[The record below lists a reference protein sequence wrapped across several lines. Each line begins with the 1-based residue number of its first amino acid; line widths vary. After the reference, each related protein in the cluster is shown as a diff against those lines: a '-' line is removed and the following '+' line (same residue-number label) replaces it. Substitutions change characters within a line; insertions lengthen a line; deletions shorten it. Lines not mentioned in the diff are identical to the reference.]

1 MNYKSLK
8 EKLSPSV
15 ARALEDLKA
24 ELVDI
29 AFTKQKGEMTVTV
42 FVYKKDGLDID
53 LLQEASEKLD
63 PIFEAE
69 KELKDKYYLEISSPG
84 IDRPIKTDDDFRRN
98 MDIKLDAKLKNN
110 EKHIGILKKYD
121 EESFTLDCDGKI
133 IEIKRA
139 DVKKLTQAIEF

>member
-15 ARALEDLKA
+15 AKVLEDLKA

-29 AFTKQKGEMTVTV
+29 AFTRQKGEMTVTV

-98 MDIKLDAKLKNN
+98 MDIKLDAILKNN

>member
-15 ARALEDLKA
+15 TKALEDLKA

-29 AFTKQKGEMTVTV
+29 AFTRQKGEMTVTV

>member
-15 ARALEDLKA
+15 AKALEDLKA

-29 AFTKQKGEMTVTV
+29 DFTRQKGEMTVTV

-69 KELKDKYYLEISSPG
+69 KELKNKYYLEISSPG

-98 MDIKLDAKLKNN
+98 MDIKLDAILKNN

>member
-15 ARALEDLKA
+15 AKALEDLKA

-29 AFTKQKGEMTVTV
+29 AFTRQKGEMTVTV

-53 LLQEASEKLD
+53 LLQETSEKLD

>member
-15 ARALEDLKA
+15 AKALEDLKA

-29 AFTKQKGEMTVTV
+29 AFTRQKGEMTVTV

-63 PIFEAE
+63 PIFEVE

-98 MDIKLDAKLKNN
+98 MDMKLDAKLKNN

>member
-8 EKLSPSV
+8 EKLSPNV
-15 ARALEDLKA
+15 AKALEDLKA

-29 AFTKQKGEMTVTV
+29 AFTRQEGEMTVTV

>member
-15 ARALEDLKA
+15 AKALEDLKA

-29 AFTKQKGEMTVTV
+29 AFTRQKGEMTVTV
-42 FVYKKDGLDID
+42 FVYKKEGLDID
-53 LLQEASEKLD
+53 LLQKASERLD

-84 IDRPIKTDDDFRRN
+84 IDRPIETDDDFRRN
-98 MDIKLDAKLKNN
+98 MDMKLDAKLKNK
-110 EKHIGILKKYD
+110 EKYIGILKKYD
-121 EESFTLDCDGKI
+121 EESFTLDCDGEL

>member
-8 EKLSPSV
+8 EKLSPSL
-15 ARALEDLKA
+15 AKALEDLKA

-29 AFTKQKGEMTVTV
+29 AFTRQKGEMTVTV

-98 MDIKLDAKLKNN
+98 MDMKLDAKLKNN

>member
-15 ARALEDLKA
+15 AKVLEDLKA

-29 AFTKQKGEMTVTV
+29 AFTRQKGEMTVTV

-84 IDRPIKTDDDFRRN
+84 IDKPIKTDDDFRRN

>member
-15 ARALEDLKA
+15 AKALEDLKA

-29 AFTKQKGEMTVTV
+29 AFTRQKGEMTVTV

-69 KELKDKYYLEISSPG
+69 KEPRDKYYLEISSPG

>member
-15 ARALEDLKA
+15 AKALEDLKA

-29 AFTKQKGEMTVTV
+29 AFTRQKGEMTVTV

-63 PIFEAE
+63 PIFDAE

>member
-15 ARALEDLKA
+15 AKALEDLKA

-29 AFTKQKGEMTVTV
+29 DFTRQKGEMTVTV

-69 KELKDKYYLEISSPG
+69 K
-84 IDRPIKTDDDFRRN
+84 
-98 MDIKLDAKLKNN
+98 
-110 EKHIGILKKYD
+110 
-121 EESFTLDCDGKI
+121 
-133 IEIKRA
+133 
-139 DVKKLTQAIEF
+139 

>member
-15 ARALEDLKA
+15 AKTLEYLKA

-29 AFTKQKGEMTVTV
+29 AFTRQKGEMTVTV

>member
-15 ARALEDLKA
+15 AKVLEDLKA

-29 AFTKQKGEMTVTV
+29 AFTRQEGEMTVTV

>member
-15 ARALEDLKA
+15 AKALEDLKA

-29 AFTKQKGEMTVTV
+29 AFTRQKGEMTVTV

-53 LLQEASEKLD
+53 LLQKASEKLD

>member
-8 EKLSPSV
+8 EKLSPNV
-15 ARALEDLKA
+15 AKALEDLKA

-29 AFTKQKGEMTVTV
+29 DFTRQKGEMTVTV

>member
-8 EKLSPSV
+8 EKHSPSV
-15 ARALEDLKA
+15 AKALEDLKA

-29 AFTKQKGEMTVTV
+29 AFTRQKGEMTVTV

-121 EESFTLDCDGKI
+121 EESFTLDCDGKN

>member
-8 EKLSPSV
+8 EKLSPSL
-15 ARALEDLKA
+15 AKALEDLKA

-29 AFTKQKGEMTVTV
+29 DFTRQKGEMTVTV

>member
-15 ARALEDLKA
+15 AKALEDLKA

-29 AFTKQKGEMTVTV
+29 VFTRQKGEMTVTV

-98 MDIKLDAKLKNN
+98 MDMKLDAKLKNN
-110 EKHIGILKKYD
+110 ENHIGILKKYD

>member
-15 ARALEDLKA
+15 AKALEDLKA

-29 AFTKQKGEMTVTV
+29 AFTRQKGEMTVTV
-42 FVYKKDGLDID
+42 FVYKKDGIDID

>member
-15 ARALEDLKA
+15 AKALEDLKA

-29 AFTKQKGEMTVTV
+29 AFTRQKGEMTVTV

-98 MDIKLDAKLKNN
+98 MDIKLDAILKNN

>member
-1 MNYKSLK
+1 MNCKSLK

-15 ARALEDLKA
+15 AKALEDLKA

-29 AFTKQKGEMTVTV
+29 AFTRQKGEMTVTV

-121 EESFTLDCDGKI
+121 EESFTLDCDGKN

>member
-15 ARALEDLKA
+15 AKALEDLKA

-29 AFTKQKGEMTVTV
+29 AFTRQKGEMTVTV

-98 MDIKLDAKLKNN
+98 MDMKLDAKLKNN

>member
-15 ARALEDLKA
+15 AKALEDLKA

>member
-15 ARALEDLKA
+15 AKALEDLKA

-29 AFTKQKGEMTVTV
+29 AFTRQKGEMTVTV

-69 KELKDKYYLEISSPG
+69 KELKNKYYLEISSPG

>member
-8 EKLSPSV
+8 EKLSPNV
-15 ARALEDLKA
+15 AKALEDLKA

-29 AFTKQKGEMTVTV
+29 DFTRQKGEMTVTV

-110 EKHIGILKKYD
+110 EKHIGILKKYN

>member
-15 ARALEDLKA
+15 AKALEDLKA

-29 AFTKQKGEMTVTV
+29 AFTRQKGEMTATV

>member
-15 ARALEDLKA
+15 AKALEDLKS

-29 AFTKQKGEMTVTV
+29 AFTRQKGEMTVTV

>member
-1 MNYKSLK
+1 MNYKILK

-15 ARALEDLKA
+15 AKALEDLKA

-29 AFTKQKGEMTVTV
+29 GFTRQKGEMTVTV
-42 FVYKKDGLDID
+42 YVYKKEGLDID
-53 LLQEASEKLD
+53 LLQDISERLD
-63 PIFEAE
+63 PIFDAE

-98 MDIKLDAKLKNN
+98 MDMKLDAKLKNN
-110 EKHIGILKKYD
+110 EKYMGILKKYD
-121 EESFTLDCDGKI
+121 EESFTLDCDDELV
-133 IEIKRA
+133 EIKRA

>member
-15 ARALEDLKA
+15 AKALEDSKA

-29 AFTKQKGEMTVTV
+29 AFTRQKGEMTVTV

>member
-8 EKLSPSV
+8 EKLSPNV
-15 ARALEDLKA
+15 AKALEDLNA

-29 AFTKQKGEMTVTV
+29 AFTRQKGEMTVTV

>member
-1 MNYKSLK
+1 MNYKILK

-15 ARALEDLKA
+15 AKALEDLKA

-29 AFTKQKGEMTVTV
+29 GFTRQKGEMTVTV
-42 FVYKKDGLDID
+42 YVYKKEGLDID
-53 LLQEASEKLD
+53 LLQDISERLD
-63 PIFEAE
+63 PIFDAE

-98 MDIKLDAKLKNN
+98 MDMKLDAKLKNN
-110 EKHIGILKKYD
+110 EKYMGILKKYD
-121 EESFTLDCDGKI
+121 EESFTLDCDD
-133 IEIKRA
+133 ELVVIKRA